1 MKRLDTLSNHSGEE
15 QVRSEADR
23 SGAQG
28 ERGSLQSPGREVR
41 TPGGGYCHRHAGNGA
56 DAEDVGQET
65 FIRFWGALDRFRGE
79 SAVGT
84 YLTRIA
90 INLSL
95 NALERRKR
103 ARGRFRSLDE
113 EEAGA
118 TPAAD
123 GRDEEEKRERGE
135 WVRAAVAELKPEHRA
150 VVVLRM
156 IDGYSTKETASL
168 LNLPEGTVLSRLYRG
183 MEKLKGLLGSAL
195 EDYGQ

>member
-1 MKRLDTLSNHSGEE
+1 MEKS
-15 QVRSEADR
+15 RSDEKLIDQARRGNEAAFR
-23 SGAQG
+23 VLV
-28 ERGSLQSPGREVR
+28 EKYESLVAATAIGML
-41 TPGGGYCHRHAGNGA
+41 GNGA

-79 SAVGT
+79 AAVGT

-103 ARGRFRSLDE
+103 ARGRFRSLDA

-118 TPAAD
+118 APGAD
-123 GRDEEEKRERGE
+123 GRDDEDKRDRRE
-135 WVRAAVAELKPEHRA
+135 WVQAAVAKLKPEHRA

-156 IDGYSTKETASL
+156 IDGYSTRETAAL
-168 LNLPEGTVLSRLYRG
+168 LDLPEGTVLSRLYRG
-183 MEKLKGLLGSAL
+183 MEKLKELLGSAL

>member
-1 MKRLDTLSNHSGEE
+1 MEKS
-15 QVRSEADR
+15 RSDQKLIDQARKGNEAAFR
-23 SGAQG
+23 VLVQKYEPLVAATAIGM
-28 ERGSLQSPGREVR
+28 L
-41 TPGGGYCHRHAGNGA
+41 GNGA

-65 FIRFWGALDRFRGE
+65 FIRFWGALDRFRGDA
-79 SAVGT
+79 AVGT

-103 ARGRFRSLDE
+103 ARGRFRSLDA

-118 TPAAD
+118 TPASD
-123 GRDEEEKRERGE
+123 GRDDEEKRDRRE
-135 WVRAAVAELKPEHRA
+135 WVQAAVAKLKPEHRA

-156 IDGYSTKETASL
+156 IDGCSTRETAAL

-183 MEKLKGLLGSAL
+183 LEKLKELLGSAL
-195 EDYGQ
+195 EDYGG

>member
-1 MKRLDTLSNHSGEE
+1 MVEKS
-15 QVRSEADR
+15 RSEEKLIEEAR
-23 SGAQG
+23 
-28 ERGSLQSPGREVR
+28 RGNEAAFRALVEKYESLVAATAIGML
-41 TPGGGYCHRHAGNGA
+41 GDGA

-65 FIRFWGALDRFRGE
+65 FVRFWGALERFRGDA
-79 SAVGT
+79 AVGT

-103 ARGRFRSLDE
+103 ARGRFRSLDAE
-113 EEAGA
+113 GEAPP
-118 TPAAD
+118 PAAD
-123 GRDEEEKRERGE
+123 ARDDQEKRERGE

-156 IDGYSTKETASL
+156 IDGYSTRETAAL